1 MAAVTV
7 KTLAHPVDDKRKASV
22 QSTTITTLV
31 GVSNS
36 DECIDV
42 RGFANFTVSF
52 PVAISTGVGTTAV
65 AVAIH
70 VAHDTD
76 SASFIPL
83 FSPGVSGAAVSLASG
98 AVAYDVPELAG
109 CHYVRFQAGAVS
121 VADNRAEHTIRIM
134 GKV

>member
-22 QSTTITTLV
+22 QTTTITTLA

-52 PVAISTGVGTTAV
+52 PVAISGSTAV

-70 VAHDTD
+70 VSHDTD
-76 SASFIPL
+76 DANFFPL
-83 FSPGVSGAAVSLASG
+83 YSPGISGAAVSLPSG
-98 AVAYDVPELAG
+98 AYAYDVPELAG
-109 CHYVRFQAGAVS
+109 CHYVRFQSATTSGAGGSTDTV
-121 VADNRAEHTIRIM
+121 TMKLM